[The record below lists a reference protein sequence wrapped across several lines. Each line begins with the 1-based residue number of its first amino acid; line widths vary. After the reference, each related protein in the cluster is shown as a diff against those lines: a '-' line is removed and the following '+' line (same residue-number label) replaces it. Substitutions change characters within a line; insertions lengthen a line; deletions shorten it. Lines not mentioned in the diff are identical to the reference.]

1 MITATSKGS
10 KKILSVFLP
19 SPPLRDTSFL
29 LGDMVLVHLFLQL
42 SMKEVL
48 TNLLAS
54 EQMDSYY
61 MYNL

>member
-29 LGDMVLVHLFLQL
+29 LGDMVLVHLFFTTFNERSSYQSL
-42 SMKEVL
+42 SK
-48 TNLLAS
+48 
-54 EQMDSYY
+54 
-61 MYNL
+61 